1 MADKARALAGEDTRK
16 QRLVEEWTTE
26 MLSLFGGVTIKAATG
41 ETNTEGR
48 VFLEA
53 KTGIINKEKKQAFMS
68 IRERFRSTDVRVPTT
83 IYLPYGDYTANNVPF
98 TLVQGEQSP
107 TVELFLQVVQRAA
120 EGGGRK
126 WLYVGIAGGAAVA
139 AGVAAFF
146 LLSAEDETR
155 TDQRTRVVLQTLEG
169 RP

>member
-1 MADKARALAGEDTRK
+1 
-16 QRLVEEWTTE
+16 
-26 MLSLFGGVTIKAATG
+26 
-41 ETNTEGR
+41 
-48 VFLEA
+48 
-53 KTGIINKEKKQAFMS
+53 
-68 IRERFRSTDVRVPTT
+68 VRVPTT

-98 TLVQGEQSP
+98 TLVQGEPSP
-107 TVELFLQVVQRAA
+107 TVELFLQVVQRTA

-126 WLYVGIAGGAAVA
+126 WLYVGIGGGAAVA